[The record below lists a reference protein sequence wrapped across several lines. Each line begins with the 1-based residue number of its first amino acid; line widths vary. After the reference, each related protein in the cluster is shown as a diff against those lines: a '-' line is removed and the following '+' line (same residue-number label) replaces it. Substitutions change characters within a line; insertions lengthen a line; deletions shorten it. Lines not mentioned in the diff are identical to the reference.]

1 MTVPDPSPSPA
12 PASDVT
18 ELLLRWSEGDEA
30 ALERLMPLVY
40 AECRRIAARQMRAE
54 REQHTLSPTAL
65 VNELYLR
72 MVQQQRASWTNRAQ
86 FFGIAAQLMRR
97 VLVDHARARLAEK
110 RDGGRLVVSLEDADD
125 VTTPSPVTDVLAI
138 DDALLRL
145 GRIDRDQQRIVE
157 LRFFAGLT
165 VEETAHVLGRS
176 PRTVKREWQ
185 LAKAWLFRELSEES
199 LGSG

>member
-1 MTVPDPSPSPA
+1 VDQRRT
-12 PASDVT
+12 T
-18 ELLLRWSEGDEA
+18 WS
-30 ALERLMPLVY
+30 
-40 AECRRIAARQMRAE
+40 
-54 REQHTLSPTAL
+54 
-65 VNELYLR
+65 
-72 MVQQQRASWTNRAQ
+72 NRAQ

-110 RDGGRLVVSLEDADD
+110 RDGGRLVVSLEAADD
-125 VTTPSPVTDVLAI
+125 VTTPSPITDVLAI

-185 LAKAWLFRELSEES
+185 LAKAWLFRELSEGS